1 MKPKVIV
8 GVALIVGALIFLI
21 VDGLRSSTAYYLTV
35 SELVARGEL
44 QSKRTLRVHG
54 FADPASIRYDRTSR
68 QLEFRLFTNQD
79 TINVTYHGVKP
90 DQLAEAQE
98 VVLEGKLVGGSFRA
112 SKIML
117 KCPSKYEAKRQQA
130 DETL

>member
-1 MKPKVIV
+1 MKLKVVV

-35 SELVARGEL
+35 SELVARGEPN
-44 QSKRTLRVHG
+44 SGRTLRVHG
-54 FADPASIRYDRTSR
+54 FADPRSIHYDRLGR
-68 QLEFRLFTNQD
+68 QLTFRLFTDQD
-79 TINVTYHGVKP
+79 TLNVIYHGVKP

-98 VVLEGKLVGGSFRA
+98 VVLEGKLVDGSFRA

-117 KCPSKYEAKRQQA
+117 KCPSKYEAKRQQSN
-130 DETL
+130 ETL